1 MISLIRLGLLGLVNL
16 DINQLKTNVMKL
28 LSIKE
33 MQREFEFD
41 YYMYV
46 PLTIILNS
54 CIGSIAAMTILM
66 QGTSLLTGIEL
77 TICVSLCM
85 GYNAALLAGAN
96 RKLTFWLLAVSLVV
110 NLLLILVTLL

>member
-1 MISLIRLGLLGLVNL
+1 
-16 DINQLKTNVMKL
+16 MKA
-28 LSIKE
+28 LSIPSL
-33 MQREFEFD
+33 QHEFEHD

-54 CIGSIAAMTILM
+54 CIGSIAAMTVLA

-77 TICVSLCM
+77 TLVVSLCM
-85 GYNAALLAGAN
+85 GYNAALLAGSN
-96 RKLTFWLLAVSLVV
+96 RKFAFWLLLVSLVV

>member
-1 MISLIRLGLLGLVNL
+1 MKALSLKSL
-16 DINQLKTNVMKL
+16 QH
-28 LSIKE
+28 
-33 MQREFEFD
+33 EFEHD

-54 CIGSIAAMTILM
+54 CIGSIAAMTVLA

-77 TICVSLCM
+77 TLCVSLCM
-85 GYNAALLAGAN
+85 GYNAALLAGSN
-96 RKLTFWLLAVSLVV
+96 RTFAFWLLLVSLAA

>member
-1 MISLIRLGLLGLVNL
+1 MISLIKLRLLALVNL
-16 DINQLKTNVMKL
+16 GIKQLKTNVMKL

-33 MQREFEFD
+33 MQHEFEFD
-41 YYMYV
+41 YYMYM

-54 CIGSIAAMTILM
+54 CIGSIAAMTILS

-77 TICVSLCM
+77 TLCVSLCM

-96 RKLTFWLLAVSLVV
+96 RKLTFWLLMASLVI
-110 NLLLILVTLL
+110 NLLLILITLL